1 MIGDW
6 DDVEAIGQHVTL
18 LVLLLRRLRSTVTR
32 GHMKIIKNRKVKK
45 AAQPNV
51 GDKT

>member
-18 LVLLLRRLRSTVTR
+18 LVLRRLRSTVTR
-32 GHMKIIKNRKVKK
+32 GHIKIIKNRKVKK